1 MLIINSACWDWD
13 PLLFSKLFERAG
25 VEYTTIVVG
34 EKENQCPSE
43 VFRKEYPDVIGFP
56 FVVIDG
62 EQIGGLVE
70 VAKLFLEK
78 NLVSVKKK
86 WEKLK

>member
-1 MLIINSACWDWD
+1 MEIKAYTKVGCKYCGNLIE
-13 PLLFSKLFERAG
+13 LFETAG
-25 VEYTTIVVG
+25 VEHTKIVVG
-34 EKENQCPSE
+34 EQANQCPTE

-62 EQIGGLVE
+62 EKIGGLVE

-86 WEKLK
+86 

>member
-1 MLIINSACWDWD
+1 MEIKAYTKVGCKFCGNLIE
-13 PLLFSKLFERAG
+13 LFERAG

-34 EKENQCPSE
+34 EKANQCPTE

-62 EQIGGLVE
+62 ERIGGP
-70 VAKLFLEK
+70 
-78 NLVSVKKK
+78 VSYTHLTLPTKRIV
-86 WEKLK
+86 